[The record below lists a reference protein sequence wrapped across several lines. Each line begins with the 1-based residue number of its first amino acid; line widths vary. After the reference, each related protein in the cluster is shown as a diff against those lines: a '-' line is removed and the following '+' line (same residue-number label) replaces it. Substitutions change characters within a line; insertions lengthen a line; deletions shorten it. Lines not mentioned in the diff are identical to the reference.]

1 MTDPSNEQI
10 VGVLTATQRLI
21 ILEGIALRPTETFD
35 LMPKRILHRNV
46 FGSHL
51 HPLVNQM
58 DEEGSTHPQIA
69 DAFYGSFR
77 TYKGRVF
84 LLVGFPFFPSLLH
97 SPLSPLPSRTQLTH
111 GNSAN
116 MRRPSALSRIGPIAF
131 SQ

>member
-21 ILEGIALRPTETFD
+21 ILEGIALRATETFD

-46 FGSHL
+46 FGNHL

-69 DAFYGSFR
+69 DAFYGSFK

-84 LLVGFPFFPSLLH
+84 LLVGSSFFPLI
-97 SPLSPLPSRTQLTH
+97 SPPLPYAAHARK
-111 GNSAN
+111 
-116 MRRPSALSRIGPIAF
+116 
-131 SQ
+131 